1 MIRNIRFHNFYS
13 FKKEQEISFL
23 TKKKSGYDYFNSKS
37 NFQITKIAGFV
48 GANASGKTN
57 IMRLF
62 SFMGYFACRSSI
74 ENTPSDLQNAYKK
87 FFYND
92 EPSGFKVEFEL
103 ADSIYFYEFS
113 LQKTI
118 IIDETLYVQK
128 MIKGS
133 RKVEI
138 YSRKLNEI
146 KVLNKNYF
154 ENFPIKFLKNI
165 RSDISLLSFLKSH
178 YNIEIINKVFNY
190 FNHIKTNI
198 NEAGQLNNPQNQI
211 ANLELY
217 LQDEEIKKEMEEFI
231 CQFDLG
237 LKGFNIKKETIGGTQ
252 RISVSGIH
260 QSKES
265 NNELAFNYESR
276 GTQSLFFTLAEI
288 LYALKNN
295 SIVIIDEIELG
306 FHPEAL
312 IKLISY
318 FIEQNRNGKAQLLFS
333 SNSLV
338 FMNEFDMHQIYLVE
352 KNDKG
357 ASVVYRLN
365 TVKGIRPDEN
375 FQSKYMSGSY
385 GAFPKI
391 RT

>member
-1 MIRNIRFHNFYS
+1 MIRNIKFYNFYS

-23 TKKKSGYDYFNSKS
+23 ANKKSGYDYFNSKS
-37 NFQITKIAGFV
+37 NSQITKIAGFI

-57 IMRLF
+57 VMRLF
-62 SFMGYFACRSSI
+62 SFLGYFACKSSI

-92 EPSGFKVEFEL
+92 EPSGFQIEFEL
-103 ADSIYFYEFS
+103 DNSIYFYEFS
-113 LQKTI
+113 LQKTVI
-118 IIDETLYVQK
+118 VNEVLYIKK
-128 MIKGS
+128 MVKGS
-133 RKVEI
+133 RKIEI
-138 YSRKLNEI
+138 YSRKFNEI
-146 KVLNKNYF
+146 ENLNKNYF

-178 YNIEIINKVFNY
+178 YNIEIVNKVFNY
-190 FNHIKTNI
+190 FNHRKTNI

-211 ANLELY
+211 VNLELY

-237 LKGFNIKKETIGGTQ
+237 LKGFNIKKEVIGGTQ

-260 QSKES
+260 ESKVD
-265 NNELAFNYESR
+265 NNQLAFNYESR

-295 SIVIIDEIELG
+295 SLVIIDEIELG

-318 FIEQNRNGKAQLLFS
+318 FIEKNKDGKAQLLFS

-338 FMNEFDMHQIYLVE
+338 FMNTFDMHQIYLVE
-352 KNDKG
+352 KNEKG
-357 ASVVYRLN
+357 ESVVYRLN
-365 TVKGIRPDEN
+365 KIKGVRPDEN